1 MITYSPARSEAPAAR
16 ALRGSGG
23 GRATVVGG
31 HAAILIRVP
40 VWTVAATAMLC
51 CGCMTGPDYERP
63 DIPVPDA
70 WSEPLEQGE
79 TSGAAVLDTW
89 WSSFGDVSLDSLVA
103 RAVAGN
109 FDLQIAESRLK
120 QARAYE
126 DIAGAALWP
135 QVNTAAAYHRSQ
147 TPEVDTQ
154 GRNSGSVSIS
164 PTGLSVAETMP
175 GPFGTMFTLMP
186 DLTGS
191 GMSRVTISPG
201 VSPPDRHNDRYQAGF
216 DASWELDIFGGVQ
229 REREAARADTS
240 GVEELR
246 RDVFI
251 SVAAEVARNYFLLRS
266 AQHRL
271 ETAGK
276 NIEAQEAA
284 LNLARAR
291 FGAGLTNELDVKFAE
306 AQLASSKSV
315 VPVLETYIQAAIHR
329 LGILIGGD
337 PGTLQEELAVPAAL
351 TEPPPEVPV
360 GLPADIL
367 RRRPDVRRAERTV
380 AAATARI
387 GAAQADLYPH
397 FMLTGSLTGS
407 SSTFDGITRG
417 ANRIWSLGPGIR
429 WPIFDA
435 GRIRA
440 NIRVQDARQEE
451 AITTYEKT
459 VKMALE
465 EVENALV
472 AYAKE
477 QNRLISLTEAVNA
490 NRRAVEI
497 ATQLY
502 TSGLLDF
509 LHVLDAERSLF
520 ASEDL
525 QLQSEALVL
534 TNLVA
539 LYKALGGGWETTYPE
554 ALAENTATPAA
565 IGNPPAP

>member
-1 MITYSPARSEAPAAR
+1 MITYSPAKSEAPAGR
-16 ALRGSGG
+16 VWRNKDGK
-23 GRATVVGG
+23 RATLVGG
-31 HAAILIRVP
+31 HAAIPKLVS
-40 VWTVAATAMLC
+40 VWIVAMMATLC
-51 CGCMTGPDYERP
+51 CGCMIGPDYERP

-70 WSEPLEQGE
+70 WSEPLEGGE
-79 TSGAAVLDTW
+79 TSGAAALNAW
-89 WSSFGDVSLDSLVA
+89 WSSFGDLTLDSLIA
-103 RAVAGN
+103 RAAAGN

-126 DIAGAALWP
+126 DIVGAALWP
-135 QVNTAAAYHRSQ
+135 QVNTAAAYQRSQ
-147 TPEVDTQ
+147 SPEIDTQ
-154 GRNSGSVSIS
+154 GRNSGSLSIS
-164 PTGLSVAETMP
+164 PNGFSAAGTVP
-175 GPFGTMFTLMP
+175 GPFGTLLTVAP
-186 DLTGS
+186 DLSGS

-201 VSPPDRHNDRYQAGF
+201 VSTPDRHNDRYQAGF

-229 REREAARADTS
+229 REREAARADTA

-266 AQHRL
+266 MQHRL
-271 ETAGK
+271 ETARK

-284 LNLARAR
+284 RNLALVRFRAK
-291 FGAGLTNELDVKFAE
+291 LTNELDVNFAE

-315 VPVLETYIQAAIHR
+315 VPMLETYIQSAIHR

-337 PGTLQEELAVPAAL
+337 PGTLQQELATPAPL
-351 TEPPPEVPV
+351 TETPPEVPV

-367 RRRPDVRRAERTV
+367 RRRPDVRRAERAV

-397 FMLTGSLTGS
+397 FTLTGSLTGD

-417 ANRIWSLGPGIR
+417 ANRIWSIGPGIR
-429 WPIFDA
+429 WPVFDA

-440 NIRVQDARQEE
+440 NIRVQNARQEE
-451 AITTYEKT
+451 TITTYEKT
-459 VKMALE
+459 VKIALE

-477 QNRLISLTEAVNA
+477 QNRLLTLTEAVSA
-490 NRRAVEI
+490 NRRALEL

-502 TSGLLDF
+502 SSGLLGF

-525 QLQSEALVL
+525 QLESEALVL

-554 ALAENTATPAA
+554 VLAENAAAPAA
-565 IGNPPAP
+565 GGSPSAP